1 MYKPIGKLRR
11 GLYPS
16 RCWQESGQR
25 GRVRP
30 RRTPV

>member
-16 RCWQESGQR
+16 RLWQESGHR
-25 GRVRP
+25 GRVRS
-30 RRTPV
+30 RGTPV